1 MKKLIELG
9 EKPKLSEKDL
19 NLSEQLFPKVKIL
32 TEQLNKAKIKSILN
46 DAEQNKIKDI
56 KVKEFILRYQVL
68 DGLDTK
74 ELRNVIDM
82 GKKEIKKGIVLAFT
96 IFEKKVGV
104 AVGVTQDLT
113 EKYDSVNLVKI
124 SSEILGGKGGGGR
137 KDFAQAGGTNV
148 NKIDDAF
155 KAVSNEVS

>member
-1 MKKLIELG
+1 M
-9 EKPKLSEKDL
+9 
-19 NLSEQLFPKVKIL
+19 
-32 TEQLNKAKIKSILN
+32 
-46 DAEQNKIKDI
+46 
-56 KVKEFILRYQVL
+56 

-74 ELRNVIDM
+74 ELRNVIDV

-113 EKYDSVNLVKI
+113 EKYDSVYLVKI

-137 KDFAQAGGTNV
+137 KDFAQAGGIDES
-148 NKIDDAF
+148 KIKEAF
-155 KAVSNEVS
+155 KAVEDKIS